1 MLQWNARFARLLVA
15 VSLFVAAFGG
25 WFGGFDRLHINW

>member
-15 VSLFVAAFGG
+15 ASLLAAAFGG
-25 WFGGFDRLHINW
+25 RFGGLDRLHINW